1 MKMTTNEEVIK
12 GIILKKTVYKE
23 NDMIL
28 HIYTKEY
35 GKIGIIARGIRK
47 ITSKNARACQE
58 MMISEM
64 SINLK
69 KGLSSLMKAT
79 PVDYLRHIKENL
91 DSEIVAN
98 YVLEYF
104 YRYLEDNN
112 PNQDEY
118 DILYHSLK
126 ALDHGYSPLLVYLLF
141 NVFVLNHNG
150 VSIDV
155 EGCVVCGSSKVTAIS
170 LRDGGFVCQEHRENL
185 QPCDISVLKAFR
197 HIHKIP
203 IQYIDHIHIEESVLK
218 ELIPY
223 MDSYIEEYTGVSL
236 KTSAFI
242 QQIV

>member
-1 MKMTTNEEVIK
+1 M
-12 GIILKKTVYKE
+12 
-23 NDMIL
+23 
-28 HIYTKEY
+28 
-35 GKIGIIARGIRK
+35 
-47 ITSKNARACQE
+47 
-58 MMISEM
+58 
-64 SINLK
+64 
-69 KGLSSLMKAT
+69 
-79 PVDYLRHIKENL
+79 RHIKENL

-170 LRDGGFVCQEHRENL
+170 LRDGGFVCQNHRGNL
-185 QPCDISVLKAFR
+185 QPCDINVLKAFR

-203 IQYIDHIHIEESVLK
+203 IQYIDHIHIEENILK

-223 MDSYIEEYTGVSL
+223 MNGYIEEYTGVSL